1 MKVTMQ
7 GISKSFG
14 PVRVL
19 DGIDFSV
26 AGGEIHALV
35 GENGAGKSTLMKIL
49 SGAHSAD
56 SGSIRIDGEAVS
68 IRSTREAEAL
78 GIAIIHQELNMI
90 PQLSVMD
97 NLFLGR
103 EPNRWGVI
111 ERGHLHG
118 ESASWLSKV
127 GAGQIDAN
135 RTAQTLSIG
144 LQQLVEI
151 AKALS
156 LNARVLIMDEPTA
169 SLTDREIGKLF
180 EIVTDLKSR
189 GVGIVYVSHR
199 MEEIFKICDRV
210 SVLRDGHFVGERA
223 VAQTG
228 FDEIVNMMVGREL
241 KERFPKRE
249 AALGA
254 VRLKVDHLTDQG
266 HIADVHFEVRSG
278 EVLGV
283 AGLIGAGRSRILNTL
298 FGVNRRTSGE
308 LSLDGK
314 PLSIDGP
321 ADAIAAG
328 IGFVTEDRKSQGLVL
343 GLSLRENVTLVHLAK
358 YAHGGI
364 IDRKAEQAAV
374 KELMDELQIRARD
387 AELEVKALSG
397 GNQQK
402 VVFAKWLAEPPKVL
416 LLDEPTRGVDVGGK
430 AEIYQTINRLAS
442 QGVAIVMVS
451 SELPEVL
458 AMSDRIL
465 VMHQGRQNGIFEA
478 AGATQELI
486 MTAATGGSATP
497 VTVPA

>member
-19 DGIDFSV
+19 EGIDFSV

-49 SGAHSAD
+49 SGAHTAD
-56 SGSIRIDGEAVS
+56 SGSIRIDDQAVT
-68 IRSTREAEAL
+68 IRSTTEAEAL

-103 EPNRWGVI
+103 EPSRFGVI
-111 ERGHLHG
+111 ERRRLRD

-127 GAGQIDAN
+127 GAGHIDVN
-135 RTAQTLSIG
+135 RTAESLSIG

-169 SLTDREIGKLF
+169 SLTEREIGTLF
-180 EIVTDLKSR
+180 EIMRDLKSR

-223 VAQTG
+223 VSETS
-228 FDEIVNMMVGREL
+228 FDEVVRMMVGREI

-249 AALGA
+249 LPLGP
-254 VRLKVDHLTDQG
+254 VRLKVDGLADRG
-266 HIADVHFEVRSG
+266 HIAGIHFEVRSG

-298 FGVNRRTSGE
+298 FGVNRKTSGE
-308 LSLDGK
+308 VLLDGRS
-314 PLSIDGP
+314 LSIASP
-321 ADAIAAG
+321 AEAIAAG
-328 IGFVTEDRKSQGLVL
+328 LGFVTEDRKSQGLVL
-343 GLSLRENVTLVHLAK
+343 GLSLRENVTLVHLKK
-358 YAHGGI
+358 YARVGI
-364 IDRKAEQAAV
+364 IDRQAEDSAV
-374 KELMDELQIRARD
+374 KALMDALQIRARD

-430 AEIYQTINRLAS
+430 AEIYHTINRLAAA
-442 QGVAIVMVS
+442 GTAIVMVS

-458 AMSDRIL
+458 AISDRIL
-465 VMHQGRQNGIFEA
+465 VMREGRQAAIFDAKSTNQEQIITVATEGLRA
-478 AGATQELI
+478 A
-486 MTAATGGSATP
+486 
-497 VTVPA
+497 